1 MKSTKIIH
9 LLGLTAAVIFISFC
23 GDNSTHPIDI
33 DWKIYREPREVWN
46 AHNIKNYTITEK
58 VICFCPNA
66 SIDHEL
72 FVSNGEIDFIKNSD
86 TNELLTGHSKELF
99 KTIDELFDFL
109 ETIDPD
115 SVADFEVEYHER
127 YGYPVKLFIDYN
139 EMMIDEEIGYELKD
153 LKLE

>member
-9 LLGLTAAVIFISFC
+9 LLGLTIAVILISFC

-33 DWKIYREPREVWN
+33 DWKIYKEPREVWN

-66 SIDHEL
+66 GIDHEL
-72 FVSNGEIDFIKNSD
+72 FVSNGEIDSIKNSD
-86 TNELLTGHSKELF
+86 SKELLTDHSKELF

-115 SVADFEVEYHER
+115 SVATFNVEYHDK
-127 YGYPVKLFIDYN
+127 YGYPAKFFIDFD
-139 EMMIDEEIGYELKD
+139 ERMVDEEIGYELKN
-153 LKLE
+153 LQIK